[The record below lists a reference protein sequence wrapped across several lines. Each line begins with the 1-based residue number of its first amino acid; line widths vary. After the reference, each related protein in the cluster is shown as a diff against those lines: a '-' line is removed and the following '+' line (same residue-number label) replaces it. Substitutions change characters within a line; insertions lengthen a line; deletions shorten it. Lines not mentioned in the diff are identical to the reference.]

1 MTKKVQVFVRKK
13 KCTGMST
20 LIFDLNQMNS
30 DKIMDGR
37 IGFEVKLFI
46 HFMKISSWKDENFE
60 VISLL
65 LSILLWNFN
74 FWPKCLPVK
83 ISGSYYFAIMK
94 IIFKQSFYPRTL
106 YICYLIFLSQNFL
119 NLLFHSYCKEYSIW
133 FLSFSLA
140 KWSFFYIFYKRSI
153 VLLCILVISKRC
165 MT

>member
-1 MTKKVQVFVRKK
+1 MHRHVN
-13 KCTGMST
+13 
-20 LIFDLNQMNS
+20 LNIWFKPNELS
-30 DKIMDGR
+30 KSMDGR
-37 IGFEVKLFI
+37 VGFEVKLFI
-46 HFMKISSWKDENFE
+46 HFMKTSSWKDENFE
-60 VISLL
+60 VILLL

-74 FWPKCLPVK
+74 FLPKCLPVK